1 MSTILLVFVNHG
13 ETIVQIIIKHDMI
26 YTDEYSL
33 VDLHSCMNSRLLQN
47 LLQDVLSYQRV
58 IDSVMDKAQ
67 TLSSGS
73 SDPRLTTN
81 IAEINN
87 KYGKLQAQARVCI
100 SQK

>member
-1 MSTILLVFVNHG
+1 MIKYDMNNTDVYYFVRL
-13 ETIVQIIIKHDMI
+13 
-26 YTDEYSL
+26 YSR
-33 VDLHSCMNSRLLQN
+33 VNSPLLQN

-58 IDSVMDKAQ
+58 IDSVLDKAQ

-73 SDPRLTTN
+73 YDPRLTTN